1 MEAAAAVAKTKGRLL
16 TAAMAPVVAGKEI
29 QVALARLVALMEML
43 AVMALAALNIAVA
56 AAGVLVRQEPRHQIH
71 KSETVATEPHRPYL
85 AQALLTLA
93 VVAALKAIQLLAA
106 LEARAAGA
114 VLVKMRGLQTLAVAV
129 AAAME
134 AVVLAAQAAP
144 VS

>member
-1 MEAAAAVAKTKGRLL
+1 MEAAVAVAKTKGRLPI
-16 TAAMAPVVAGKEI
+16 AAMVLVVAVKEI
-29 QVALARLVALMEML
+29 QAALERLVALMEML
-43 AVMALAALNIAVA
+43 VVMALVALNIAVA
-56 AAGVLVRQEPRHQIH
+56 AAGVLVRQGQQAQIH

-93 VVAALKAIQLLAA
+93 VVAAVKAIPLLAA
-106 LEARAAGA
+106 LEALAAGE
-114 VLVKMRGLQTLAVAV
+114 VMVKMLALPTLVAVAV
-129 AAAME
+129 AVME